1 MALSVAAA
9 AVAVDQVTKSLA
21 VTHLRDHPVHV
32 FWTLDLR
39 LEYNSGS
46 AFSLF
51 QGKDVILVPVAL
63 VLIGLLVWM
72 VIRSPT
78 RARAAVLGLVIGGAC
93 GNLADRLFRG
103 HGGAVVDFIDLHW
116 WPTFNVADA
125 CITVGCVLLAL
136 SFLRHPS
143 SGGGSEVG
151 GNGDDVRLRTGEPIG
166 GREPGTGMGNGSTG
180 SAPIEHGGASR
191 G

>member
-1 MALSVAAA
+1 VTAAVVAA
-9 AVAVDQVTKSLA
+9 DQITKSLA
-21 VTHLRDHPVHV
+21 VAHLRDHPVHL
-32 FWTLDLR
+32 FWTLDLQ

-51 QGKDVILVPVAL
+51 QGKAVILVPVAL
-63 VLIGLLVWM
+63 VLIGVLVWM
-72 VIRSPT
+72 VVRSPT

-103 HGGAVVDFIDLHW
+103 HGGAVVDFIALHW

-136 SFLRHPS
+136 SYLRHPGS
-143 SGGGSEVG
+143 GVRPDAGGGDER
-151 GNGDDVRLRTGEPIG
+151 VRRRTGEPIG
-166 GREPGTGMGNGSTG
+166 GRESGTGVGSGSTE
-180 SAPIEHGGASR
+180 SAPIEHGRASR